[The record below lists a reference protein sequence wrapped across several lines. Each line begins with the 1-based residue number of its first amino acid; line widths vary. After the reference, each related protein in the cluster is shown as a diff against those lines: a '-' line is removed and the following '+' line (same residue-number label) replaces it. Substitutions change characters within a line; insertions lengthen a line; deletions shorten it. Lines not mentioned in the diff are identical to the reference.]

1 MKLWLL
7 EYLVISKS
15 LFSHSLS
22 NSPLVVLI
30 KSVFNLFVWESLLSW
45 KLWAFWVNL
54 RLWLNFSYF
63 FHSKFLCK
71 LLFSSLVGFLYLGQS
86 VLDISVSHDLNVLL
100 IGFTQ
105 NFVNFLKALI
115 NWVNPL
121 LVWKFWCVGDFRL
134 VSFHKIKDR
143 MATSIVSLHFLI

>member
-7 EYLVISKS
+7 KYLVISKS

-30 KSVFNLFVWESLLSW
+30 KSVFNLFVRESLLSW

-63 FHSKFLCK
+63 FHSEFLCK
-71 LLFSSLVGFLYLGQS
+71 LLFSSLVGFLYLCQS
-86 VLDISVSHDLNVLL
+86 VLDISVSHDLNVFL
-100 IGFTQ
+100 IGFSQ

-121 LVWKFWCVGDFRL
+121 LVWYFRCVGYFRL
-134 VSFHKIKDR
+134 MGFHKIKDR